1 MNSNLHLL
9 PTLKEKLVNSDN
21 FSEVMHYF
29 FDHFA
34 ENNAFMDLG
43 NFRHSK
49 LIETIALQAASTA
62 LNEKKIVI
70 RGMRLVCLPKEKFY
84 HGPCFINSHIA
95 TLFFFEDI
103 QTGMMA
109 ISVSSQPG
117 QMLYARITAVAIS
130 GHKSA
135 KWN

>member
-9 PTLKEKLVNSDN
+9 DTLKEKLVSSDN

-34 ENNAFMDLG
+34 ENEAFLELG
-43 NFRHSK
+43 RLRHSS
-49 LIETIALQAASTA
+49 LIETIAHEAAASA
-62 LNEKKIVI
+62 LGEKVVI
-70 RGMRLVCLPKEKFY
+70 HNMRLVRLAQQKFC
-84 HGPCFINSHIA
+84 HGPCFVNHHIA

-109 ISVSSQPG
+109 IALSSASG
-117 QMLYARITAVAIS
+117 QMLYARITAVAVPNRR
-130 GHKSA
+130 SA

>member
-1 MNSNLHLL
+1 MNNNLHLL
-9 PTLKEKLVNSDN
+9 DTLKEKLVNSNN

-34 ENNAFMDLG
+34 ENDAFMDLG
-43 NFRHSK
+43 TFRHNK
-49 LIETIALQAASTA
+49 LIETIAAQAASTA

-70 RGMRLVCLPKEKFY
+70 RGMKLVRRFY
-84 HGPCFINSHIA
+84 HGPCFVNNHIA

-109 ISVSSQPG
+109 ISVSDTTG
-117 QMLYARITAVAIS
+117 EMLYARITAVAVAD
-130 GHKSA
+130 HKAA